1 MRMVVKVG
9 GALLEHGRVLQSVAR
24 QVAELAQEDTE
35 LLVVHGGG
43 RTFTEI
49 LARLGIATRFAGG
62 LRVTDRETRD
72 VAVMVLGG
80 LLNKRLAS
88 AVTQAGRPAVGVC
101 ASDAA
106 CFLAQPMDPD
116 NLGFV
121 GQLSAVNVGFLES
134 LWRAGVV
141 PVAASLG
148 LGSDGEIYN
157 LNADQM
163 AAACARELG
172 AERLIFLTDVGGV
185 LDGSKVL
192 ETVSCRQID
201 RLIERRRVSGGMV
214 VKLEACREA
223 LAGGV
228 PHVRIASGYW
238 GRGLLAAARD
248 DARAGTRVILHCGAG
263 FQPAPLKLLSASV
276 AGQAGSL
283 HHNAART

>member
-9 GALLEHGRVLQSVAR
+9 GALLEHDRVLQSVAR
-24 QVAELAQEDTE
+24 QVAELSRENPE

-43 RTFTEI
+43 RTFTAI
-49 LARLGIATRFAGG
+49 LARLGIASRFVGG

-80 LLNKRLAS
+80 LLNKRLTA
-88 AVTQAGRPAVGVC
+88 AINRAGRPAVGVC

-106 CFLAQPMDPD
+106 CFLAEPMKPGEAAD

-121 GQLSAVNVGFLES
+121 GQLSAVNVAFLES
-134 LWRAGVV
+134 LWGAGLV

-148 LGSDGEIYN
+148 LGSDGELYN

-192 ETVSCRQID
+192 ETVSCGEID

-214 VKLEACREA
+214 VKLEACRDA

-228 PHVRIASGYW
+228 QHVRIASGYS
-238 GRGLLAAARD
+238 RRCLLAAARD
-248 DARAGTRVILHCGAG
+248 DANVGTRITGDKSKVESRELKVNRAFD
-263 FQPAPLKLLSASV
+263 FQLSTFNS
-276 AGQAGSL
+276 
-283 HHNAART
+283 